1 MRAHANVKT
10 HRSPSSLSD
19 TQPHTVPPLKKVL
32 PPADR
37 PFPAAA
43 SCLPPTSEVKQTTG
57 RKGVLSCPCHAKQ
70 RRRAGGP
77 GPAQSQSQ
85 PPAVQPSHQRYVSP
99 RDPNGGTPQ
108 GGYHSF
114 IVWRARSS
122 GARPSIHPL
131 ATAHCPLGAPKK
143 EKSPASQP
151 LNHHQQRKKRHS
163 EPRSRIGGRAPPP
176 RLCTPYSFPPS
187 VGSSGGSRTGTA
199 ALATTI
205 INEKHYVTQCV
216 YDLVDAKPG

>member
-70 RRRAGGP
+70 RRRAGGQ
-77 GPAQSQSQ
+77 A
-85 PPAVQPSHQRYVSP
+85 QPSPSP
-99 RDPNGGTPQ
+99 NPPPSSHPTSATFHPETQTAGPPRAVTT
-108 GGYHSF
+108 HSLF
-114 IVWRARSS
+114 GALAPAARVH
-122 GARPSIHPL
+122 PSIHWRRRIVPWVPPKRKNRLPANHLTTTSKERSGTASPGL
-131 ATAHCPLGAPKK
+131 ASAAGHHH
-143 EKSPASQP
+143 PAS
-151 LNHHQQRKKRHS
+151 
-163 EPRSRIGGRAPPP
+163 APP
-176 RLCTPYSFPPS
+176 TVSPP
-187 VGSSGGSRTGTA
+187 
-199 ALATTI
+199 
-205 INEKHYVTQCV
+205 
-216 YDLVDAKPG
+216 P